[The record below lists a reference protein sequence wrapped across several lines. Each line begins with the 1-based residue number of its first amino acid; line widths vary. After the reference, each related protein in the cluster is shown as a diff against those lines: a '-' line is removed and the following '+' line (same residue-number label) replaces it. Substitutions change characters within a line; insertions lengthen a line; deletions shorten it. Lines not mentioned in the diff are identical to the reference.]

1 MSHIAQT
8 SAEQVTV
15 PMLGRWKQEGRRI
28 VMMTAY
34 DSTMARIA
42 DPVVDVILV
51 GDSVANVCLGFDNT
65 LPVSMAMMEHHLDA
79 VIRTKPRALV
89 IVDMPFLSYHLS
101 VAETVRNAGGFL
113 QRGAA
118 AVKLEGGANRVEV
131 VRAVVGAEIPV
142 MGHLGLTPQ
151 SVNVMGGFKVQ
162 GRSSNDATRLLDDA
176 LRLQD
181 AGCFALLLEGIPAEL
196 AARATDVLTI
206 PTIGIGAGVGCSG
219 QVLVFH
225 DVLGL
230 IQGHRAK
237 FVRTYVDGFDVLQ
250 GALSNWAA
258 DVRNGTFPASEESYH
273 LSEAVADSV
282 EKWEPSQTTG
292 SERLK

>member
-1 MSHIAQT
+1 MSHISET
-8 SAEQVTV
+8 STERVTI
-15 PMLGRWKQEGRRI
+15 PLLQRWKQEGRRL
-28 VMMTAY
+28 VMVTAY
-34 DSTMARIA
+34 DAAAARIV
-42 DPVVDVILV
+42 DPVVDMILV
-51 GDSVANVCLGFDNT
+51 GDSVGNTCLGFDNT

-89 IVDMPFLSYHLS
+89 LVDMPFLSYHVS
-101 VAETVRNAGGFL
+101 VAETIRNAGSFM

-131 VRAVVGAEIPV
+131 VRALVDSEIPV

-162 GRSSNDATRLLDDA
+162 GRSGDAATRLLDDA

-181 AGCFALLLEGIPAEL
+181 AGCFAMLLEGIPMEL
-196 AARATDVLTI
+196 AARATELLTI
-206 PTIGIGAGVGCSG
+206 PTIGIGAGAGCSG
-219 QVLVFH
+219 QVLVYH

-237 FVRTYVDGFDVLQ
+237 FVRTYANGFEYLQ
-250 GALSNWAA
+250 DAVSRWAA
-258 DVRNGTFPASEESYH
+258 DVRGGTFPAVEESYR
-273 LSEAVADSV
+273 LPEAVV
-282 EKWEPSQTTG
+282 ETVAKWKPS
-292 SERLK
+292 K